1 MFIFVL
7 VVGDLAR
14 PPENQ
19 LIGRLLVAAV
29 HAYQGIGHHI
39 VPRGQ
44 CRFIPTC
51 SSYAE
56 RVIRTHGA
64 LRGGWLTGRRLL
76 RCGPWTDPGTKDPP
90 PTSPE
95 AEPESAADNRL

>member
-1 MFIFVL
+1 MLFFAL

-19 LIGRLLVAAV
+19 LSGRLLVAAV
-29 HAYQGIGHHI
+29 HAYQGIGHRI

-44 CRFIPTC
+44 CRFVPTC

-56 RVIRTHGA
+56 RVIRDHGA
-64 LRGGWLTGRRLL
+64 LRGVWLTGRRLL
-76 RCGPWTDPGTKDPP
+76 RCGPWTPKGTNDPP
-90 PTSPE
+90 PGVVGDP
-95 AEPESAADNRL
+95 RRR